1 MNGFEI
7 IFIDKTD
14 SLDPT
19 SRKLF
24 WVKVLKT
31 TAPLGLNM
39 KITNI
44 NDY

>member
-1 MNGFEI
+1 MNDFEI

-24 WVKVLKT
+24 WMKVLKT
-31 TAPLGLNM
+31 AAPLGLN
-39 KITNI
+39 IDE
-44 NDY
+44 DYDY

>member
-24 WVKVLKT
+24 WVKVLKKA
-31 TAPLGLNM
+31 APLGLN
-39 KITNI
+39 IDE
-44 NDY
+44 DYEY